1 MYCSQAAI
9 SARAAARPEAAGDP
23 ARLLAEVSLLSANVQ
38 AEIARY
44 LMAHGVAIDPKT
56 RLFLA
61 NLRDVMDTL
70 ARRAGNA
77 AV

>member
-9 SARAAARPEAAGDP
+9 SARMAARSEAAGDP

-38 AEIARY
+38 AEVACY
-44 LMAHGVAIDPKT
+44 LMEHGVAMDPKT

-61 NLRDVMDTL
+61 NLRDAMDTL
-70 ARRAGNA
+70 ARRAGAA